1 MNPSSFVF
9 MSAWTCFLFYIDA
22 KRILQ
27 AGTGIKVPALIFY
40 SAGVKI

>member
-1 MNPSSFVF
+1 MNPASFVF

-27 AGTGIKVPALIFY
+27 AGAGITPSALFFILP
-40 SAGVKI
+40 V

>member
-27 AGTGIKVPALIFY
+27 AFEVIAEGGSTP
-40 SAGVKI
+40 